1 MASNDL
7 KGQNFSCKFL
17 LSQSIVIV
25 DQDGVFFCGQQN
37 GMAAVVFV
45 EDWLCCGKC
54 CFCGRLVLLW
64 QVLFIVEV
72 HSQRLIRSLLSPN
85 WTRRLLQNGRFG
97 SLGISDLDYRC
108 SINRLVLSWSFYW
121 MSSFPIY
128 SPDNLGNL
136 SVLGK
141 SLINA
146 VKVWTQ
152 NNSEVWSLRDNL
164 VFQAIDGPPFKR
176 RRWESSIWGL
186 KTFCQNL
193 MQLKIPSTYFHSIL
207 TT

>member
-1 MASNDL
+1 MVGLRLRPATSCQREDSAWISAANRLLMSISLQTLSKKLLRQLGSIYAIYMDYLAIRMTLKMASNDL

-37 GMAAVVFV
+37 GFVVASV
-45 EDWLCCGKC
+45 VIL
-54 CFCGRLVLLW
+54 
-64 QVLFIVEV
+64 EV
-72 HSQRLIRSLLSPN
+72 HSHLLIRSLLSPN
-85 WTRRLLQNGRFG
+85 WTRRLLQNVRLG

-146 VKVWTQ
+146 VKV
-152 NNSEVWSLRDNL
+152 
-164 VFQAIDGPPFKR
+164 
-176 RRWESSIWGL
+176 
-186 KTFCQNL
+186 
-193 MQLKIPSTYFHSIL
+193 
-207 TT
+207 